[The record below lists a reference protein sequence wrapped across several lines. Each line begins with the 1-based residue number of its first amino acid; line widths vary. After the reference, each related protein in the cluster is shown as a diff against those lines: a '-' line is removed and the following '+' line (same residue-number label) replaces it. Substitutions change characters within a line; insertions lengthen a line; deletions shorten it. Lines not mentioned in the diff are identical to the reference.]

1 MAGKRTDRNQSEIV
15 EALRSIGA
23 TVAITST
30 LGKGFPDIVVG
41 YRGGNYLIEIKD
53 WQQIPSKRRLT
64 LDESEFHAM
73 WRGQVSIIETVSEA
87 ISLVSRGAVREAA

>member
-23 TVAITST
+23 TVAITSA

-41 YRGGNYLIEIKD
+41 YRGSNYLIEIKD
-53 WQQIPSKRRLT
+53 WQQVPSKRRLT
-64 LDESEFHAM
+64 FDESEFHAV
-73 WRGQVSIIETVSEA
+73 WRGQIAVVETVREA
-87 ISLVSRGAVREAA
+87 ISLVSQGAVREAA